1 MNGVSE
7 QIGLDRSNRRQTFDG
22 EKKKE
27 EKHSNGSVDPFSRFV
42 LGFLFSLFFFVCF
55 GAVSWHTRPPLL
67 THASACNDLDN
78 KGPSWSARERDRL
91 PQPGEPADGERRY
104 ALRRKKNWKKNN
116 WETERPRI
124 DTTKKTEKKKSFLDG

>member
-42 LGFLFSLFFFVCF
+42 LGLLFLFVFFLF
-55 GAVSWHTRPPLL
+55 VSVPLVDTR
-67 THASACNDLDN
+67 
-78 KGPSWSARERDRL
+78 ARL
-91 PQPGEPADGERRY
+91 C
-104 ALRRKKNWKKNN
+104 
-116 WETERPRI
+116 
-124 DTTKKTEKKKSFLDG
+124 